1 MNDRDLALNVV
12 VNCGIGTH
20 GRGIPTLFYLHKD
33 IPATDQ
39 EGLKADKFVRDWRVA
54 GALMERCAK
63 ENSLDGRT
71 IALSF
76 GVGMFC
82 ATRAGSASPT
92 YGVYLERTNK
102 SAPRAIIEACVEA
115 LS

>member
-1 MNDRDLALNVV
+1 MDN
-12 VNCGIGTH
+12 
-20 GRGIPTLFYLHKD
+20 
-33 IPATDQ
+33 Q
-39 EGLKADKFVRDWRVA
+39 ELADKIVAFGVGEFKHECYWIAHGGYKAEQFVRDWRVA

-63 ENSLDGRT
+63 ENSPDGRT

-76 GVGMFC
+76 GVGVFC

-92 YGVYLERTNK
+92 YGVYLERTNE
-102 SAPRAIIEACVEA
+102 SAPRAINEACVEA